1 MKTPKLYVNLKT
13 TPAEL
18 ISGIHRISDTIPLT
32 FTGKENTE
40 IRFRKSGDGVAVHF
54 SDGKVNVDYAEI
66 NDAFRALGLINARI
80 DNLKGICIK
89 EKRKLEKTY
98 VMLDVSRNAVLNSK
112 AVDEWLKFLALAGV
126 NGFMFYTEETY
137 EVPGEEYFGYMR
149 GRYSIKELK
158 GYDQIAAD
166 FGIEMIPCIQT
177 LAHLQ
182 RILQYPCYSKIKDTD
197 SVMMCGEK
205 ETYEFIEK
213 MITAAV
219 APYRSK
225 RIHIGMDEAW
235 DLGRGNYLSK
245 NGYVQPFEMM
255 VKHLDKV
262 MSILRKH
269 KLKPMMWSDM
279 FFRALSK
286 NHGYYDTSIVMDK
299 KITSKI
305 PKDVDLVYW
314 DYYHFT
320 EAEYSA
326 MIDIHVKM
334 SGVPIFAPGLQSWNR
349 FWSAYERAEK
359 TLEPGFKCAFD
370 KGVKET
376 IITIWGDDGAE
387 CDYYSNFPLIQFA
400 SDMIFTGKADMKY
413 TKANLMGSAGID
425 YDAWR
430 IAGQIDMA
438 PFIGK
443 GQPNMSKS
451 LLWEDPLF
459 DLCQAQLD
467 GKKVNGHF
475 KKVATELKGE
485 LKKKGNARLTL
496 PFLLADILSEK
507 GDLPTIIRTAY
518 KKKDKKK
525 LKEISAITVPGLI
538 RKIKKMDAHHRELWL
553 KNYKPF
559 GWEVLEK
566 RYGGLVS
573 SFENLKY
580 RLDSYLS
587 GKVNRI
593 EELEEKRL
601 KIYDLKAS
609 DFPHFS
615 ASRVYSTGQI
625 FHSLI

>member
-1 MKTPKLYVNLKT
+1 MPKLYVNLKNI
-13 TPAEL
+13 PSEL
-18 ISGIHRISDTIPLT
+18 KSGINRVSNILPLT
-32 FTGKENTE
+32 FTGKGNTE
-40 IRFRKSGDGVAVHF
+40 ICFTKRGDGVTIYF
-54 SDGKVNVDYAEI
+54 RDGKVNVDYAEI
-66 NDAFRALGLINARI
+66 NDAFRALGLINARL
-80 DNLKGICIK
+80 DNLKDINIR

-98 VMLDVSRNAVLNSK
+98 VMLDVSRNAVLNSV

-126 NGFMFYTEETY
+126 NGFMFYTEDTY

-149 GRYSIKELK
+149 GRYSIRELK
-158 GYDQIAAD
+158 GYDQTAAD

-182 RILQYPCYSKIKDTD
+182 RILQYPCYAKIKDTD
-197 SVMMCGEK
+197 SVMLCGEK

-255 VKHLDKV
+255 VAHLDKV

-286 NHGYYDTSIVMDK
+286 THNYYDTSIEMDK

-305 PKDVDLVYW
+305 PKDVDLVFW
-314 DYYHFT
+314 DYYHT
-320 EAEYSA
+320 SEAEYAA
-326 MIDIHVKM
+326 MIDKHIEM
-334 SGVPIFAPGLQSWNR
+334 GGVPIFAPGLQSWSR
-349 FWSAYERAEK
+349 FWAAYERAEI
-359 TLEPGFKCAFD
+359 TIEPGLKCSFD

-376 IITIWGDDGAE
+376 IITIWGDDGTE
-387 CDYYSNFPLIQFA
+387 CDYYSTFPLIQFA
-400 SDMIFTGKADMKY
+400 SDMIFTGKSDMKY
-413 TKANLMGSAGID
+413 TKINLQGSAGID

-438 PFIGK
+438 TFIGK

-451 LLWEDPLF
+451 LLWEDPLY

-475 KKVATELKGE
+475 KKIASELKRE
-485 LKKKGNARLTL
+485 LNKKGNERLTL
-496 PFLLADILSEK
+496 PFMLADILSEK
-507 GDLPTIIRTAY
+507 GDLPTILKAAY
-518 KKKDKKK
+518 KKGDKKK
-525 LKEISAITVPGLI
+525 LKEISGTTVPALI
-538 RKIKKMDAHHRELWL
+538 RKIKKMNAHHRELWL

-587 GKVNRI
+587 GKTDRL
-593 EELEEKRL
+593 EELEIKRL
-601 KIYDLKAS
+601 KIHDLGAS
-609 DFPHFS
+609 DFPHFGS
-615 ASRVYSTGQI
+615 SRVYSTGQI